1 VAEPVHSSTTP
12 ESVAPDAPVVDLT
25 KLPDIPPPSPR
36 TVVVEALS
44 LGQQKKVGRAG
55 KFEIYC
61 DEPPRLG
68 GDDEYPQPLT
78 YLVAG
83 VAF

>member
-1 VAEPVHSSTTP
+1 MADPSEPIVNVS
-12 ESVAPDAPVVDLT
+12 E
-25 KLPDIPPPSPR
+25 LPDIPPPSLR
-36 TVVVEALS
+36 TMAIEAES
-44 LGQQKKVGRAG
+44 VGKQKKVGRFRH
-55 KFEIYC
+55 FEILC

-68 GDDEYPQPLT
+68 GEDEYPQPLT

>member
-1 VAEPVHSSTTP
+1 MVDQREDAVNVSTL
-12 ESVAPDAPVVDLT
+12 A
-25 KLPDIPPPSPR
+25 DIPPPSLR
-36 TVVVEALS
+36 TMSIEVES
-44 LGQQKKVGRAG
+44 LGKQKKVGRFRH
-55 KFEIYC
+55 FEILC

>member
-1 VAEPVHSSTTP
+1 MADQREDAINVA
-12 ESVAPDAPVVDLT
+12 A
-25 KLPDIPPPSPR
+25 LPDLPPPSLR
-36 TVVVEALS
+36 TMSIEVES
-44 LGQQKKVGRAG
+44 LGKQKKIGRFRH
-55 KFEIYC
+55 FEILC

>member
-1 VAEPVHSSTTP
+1 MADPSE
-12 ESVAPDAPVVDLT
+12 AVVNVSE
-25 KLPDIPPPSPR
+25 LPDIPPPSLR
-36 TVVVEALS
+36 TMAIEAES
-44 LGQQKKVGRAG
+44 VGKQKKVGRFRH
-55 KFEIYC
+55 FEILC

-68 GDDEYPQPLT
+68 GEDEYPQPLT

>member
-1 VAEPVHSSTTP
+1 MPEHQEPVVNLA
-12 ESVAPDAPVVDLT
+12 E
-25 KLPDIPPPSPR
+25 LPDIPPASLR
-36 TVVVEALS
+36 TMSIEVES
-44 LGQQKKVGRAG
+44 LGKQQKVGRFRH
-55 KFEIYC
+55 FEIYC

-68 GDDEYPQPLT
+68 GDDEHPQPLT

>member
-1 VAEPVHSSTTP
+1 MQDPAEATVNLS
-12 ESVAPDAPVVDLT
+12 E
-25 KLPDIPPPSPR
+25 LPDIPPPSLR
-36 TVVVEALS
+36 TMSIEAEAV
-44 LGQQKKVGRAG
+44 GKQKKVGRFRH
-55 KFEIYC
+55 FEILC

-68 GDDEYPQPLT
+68 GEDEYPQPLT

>member
-1 VAEPVHSSTTP
+1 M
-12 ESVAPDAPVVDLT
+12 VDPSEAAINVSE
-25 KLPDIPPPSPR
+25 LPDIPQPSLR
-36 TVVVEALS
+36 TLSIEVES
-44 LGQQKKVGRAG
+44 LGKQKKIGRFRH
-55 KFEIYC
+55 FEILC

-68 GDDEYPQPLT
+68 EEDEYPQPLT

>member
-1 VAEPVHSSTTP
+1 MQDPSDATINVAE
-12 ESVAPDAPVVDLT
+12 
-25 KLPDIPPPSPR
+25 LPDIPPPSLR
-36 TVVVEALS
+36 TMSIEVES
-44 LGQQKKVGRAG
+44 LGKQKKVGRYRH
-55 KFEIYC
+55 FEILC

-68 GDDEYPQPLT
+68 GEDEYPQPLT

>member
-1 VAEPVHSSTTP
+1 MVDQREDAINVA
-12 ESVAPDAPVVDLT
+12 A
-25 KLPDIPPPSPR
+25 LPDIPPPSLR
-36 TVVVEALS
+36 TMAIEAES
-44 LGQQKKVGRAG
+44 LGKQKKVGRFRH
-55 KFEIYC
+55 FEILC

>member
-1 VAEPVHSSTTP
+1 MQHPNDATVNVAE
-12 ESVAPDAPVVDLT
+12 
-25 KLPDIPPPSPR
+25 LPDIPPPSLR
-36 TVVVEALS
+36 TMSIEVES
-44 LGQQKKVGRAG
+44 LGKQKKVGRYRH
-55 KFEIYC
+55 FEILC

-68 GDDEYPQPLT
+68 GEDEYPQPLT

>member
-1 VAEPVHSSTTP
+1 MADQPEDAVNVAT
-12 ESVAPDAPVVDLT
+12 
-25 KLPDIPPPSPR
+25 LPDLPPPSLR
-36 TVVVEALS
+36 TMSIEAES
-44 LGQQKKVGRAG
+44 LGKQKKIGRFRH
-55 KFEIYC
+55 FEILC

-68 GDDEYPQPLT
+68 GEDEYPQPLT